1 MIVRPLADAR
11 PPLPSSLLVMDQV
24 EASLR
29 SGNLADAE
37 QLLRRRLLTAPG
49 DFDALVKL
57 ADLLV
62 GQDRRPEAIH
72 CLKRAMVAA
81 PAVHGLRLHLVRLL
95 HGERDLDHALDE
107 LSAIGEPVRSGLE
120 ALAIE
125 AAILGELGRHE
136 EQLAIYARLVRDHPS
151 DETLWMSRGNALKT
165 VGRTD
170 EAIKA
175 FRRAARARPSFGEA
189 YWSFANLKT
198 FKFEARD
205 LVAMRKALAGQLS
218 ESDALHFHFA
228 LGKALEDRGDA
239 ENSFRHYAAGNQI
252 RRARLTPA
260 QVSATAHVDAT
271 IATFDKALFDRFCDA
286 GDPARDPIFVV
297 GLQRSGSTL
306 VEQILASHPL
316 IEGTAELV
324 AIPQM
329 WERLG
334 QRDGS
339 NGDSFAALAR
349 LDDAGLKELGAEYLR
364 RTRAHRVTDR
374 PMFVDKLP
382 ANWMY
387 AGFIRLILPNARIID
402 ARRHPIAC
410 GFSNFKQHYATGV
423 SYAYGLDSIGRFYAD
438 YVRQMAH
445 FDEVQPCTMH
455 RIINERLIEDPER
468 EIRRLL
474 DFAGVPFDPACMDF
488 HRNKRAVQTPSS
500 EQVRRPI
507 NREGVDSWRPYE
519 PWLGPLKDALGDAL
533 EYWDR

>member
-1 MIVRPLADAR
+1 MIVRPLANVR
-11 PPLPSSLLVMDQV
+11 PPQPSSPLVMEQV

-37 QLLRRRLLTAPG
+37 QLLRRRLLTEPG

-62 GQDRRPEAIH
+62 VQDRRPEAIH
-72 CLKRAMVAA
+72 CLKRALVAA

-136 EQLAIYARLVRDHPS
+136 EQLAIYAKLVRDHPG
-151 DETLWMSRGNALKT
+151 DETLWMSHGNALKT

-170 EAIKA
+170 AAVRA
-175 FRRAARARPSFGEA
+175 FRRAIRARPSFGEA
-189 YWSFANLKT
+189 YWSLANLKT
-198 FKFEARD
+198 FKFDGRD
-205 LVAMRKALAGQLS
+205 LVAMRKALAGLLS

-239 ENSFRHYAAGNQI
+239 ENSFRHYVAGNHI

-260 QVSATAHVDAT
+260 QVSAAAHVDAT
-271 IATFDKALFDRFCDA
+271 IATFGKALFDGFREA

-324 AIPQM
+324 AIPQI

-334 QRDGS
+334 QHDGA

-349 LDDAGLKELGAEYLR
+349 LDAADLKELGAKYLR
-364 RTRAHRVTDR
+364 RTRAHRVTER

-438 YVRQMAH
+438 YVRQMEH
-445 FDEVQPCTMH
+445 LDEVQPGAVH
-455 RIINERLIEDPER
+455 RIINERLIEEPER
-468 EIRRLL
+468 EIRSLL
-474 DFAGVPFDPACMDF
+474 DFVGVPFDPACMEF

-507 NREGVDSWRPYE
+507 NSEGVDSWRPYE
-519 PWLGPLKDALGDAL
+519 PWLGPLKDALGEAL
-533 EYWDR
+533 DNWDR